1 MKKSGLGKGLDVLI
15 SKPKTEDVSRETLL
29 RISEIEPNR
38 EQPRKEFN
46 SDSLDELAD
55 SIREHGLIQPV
66 IVVKKEDYY
75 MIVAG
80 ERRWRAAKIAGLKKI
95 PAIIKKYDER
105 EIDEIALIE
114 NIQREGLNPIE
125 EARGM
130 ATLIEKYGLKQ
141 EDIAKR
147 ISKSRPYI
155 ANTLRLLKLPLEI
168 QEFLVNE
175 ELSYGH
181 VRTLISIEDKDKQI
195 ELAKVA
201 IKEQLS
207 VRELEELVKKGDSKK
222 KIKIK
227 STKDNEVV
235 KVEQLLEESLKT
247 RVEIKNSKN
256 NKGKITISY
265 NSLDDFERLVDLLRR
280 K

>member
-105 EIDEIALIE
+105 EIDEIALID
-114 NIQREGLNPIE
+114 NIQR
-125 EARGM
+125 
-130 ATLIEKYGLKQ
+130 
-141 EDIAKR
+141 
-147 ISKSRPYI
+147 
-155 ANTLRLLKLPLEI
+155 
-168 QEFLVNE
+168 
-175 ELSYGH
+175 
-181 VRTLISIEDKDKQI
+181 
-195 ELAKVA
+195 
-201 IKEQLS
+201 
-207 VRELEELVKKGDSKK
+207 
-222 KIKIK
+222 
-227 STKDNEVV
+227 
-235 KVEQLLEESLKT
+235 
-247 RVEIKNSKN
+247 
-256 NKGKITISY
+256 
-265 NSLDDFERLVDLLRR
+265 
-280 K
+280 

>member
-175 ELSYGH
+175 DLSYGH

>member
-175 ELSYGH
+175 DLSYGH

-222 KIKIK
+222 KIKSK